1 MAQERHIKANFRLR
15 TTAPF
20 KAAPCNVDR
29 ISILCQMVVVTIW
42 HIFLCS
48 FAGTLP
54 PNCIRGP
61 PGLELY
67 SMKLKIQLTAE
78 DAELLARFS
87 VYAKRTLANKRAEYY
102 RKLKPILDHEHLY
115 EDLSAADKKRCQG
128 NPFTVE
134 EILGEKWL
142 REKLRKSLSVLS
154 EPERVVI
161 KLLYKYELTPEQAAR
176 KLGVTSSTIRSHKK
190 NALDKLKKEMLEDD

>member
-1 MAQERHIKANFRLR
+1 MIKKNDSD
-15 TTAPF
+15 
-20 KAAPCNVDR
+20 KYV
-29 ISILCQMVVVTIW
+29 
-42 HIFLCS
+42 
-48 FAGTLP
+48 
-54 PNCIRGP
+54 
-61 PGLELY
+61 
-67 SMKLKIQLTAE
+67 LTAE

-115 EDLSAADKKRCQG
+115 EDLSAADKKRCQSS
-128 NPFTVE
+128 PFTVE

-154 EPERVVI
+154 EPERVAI